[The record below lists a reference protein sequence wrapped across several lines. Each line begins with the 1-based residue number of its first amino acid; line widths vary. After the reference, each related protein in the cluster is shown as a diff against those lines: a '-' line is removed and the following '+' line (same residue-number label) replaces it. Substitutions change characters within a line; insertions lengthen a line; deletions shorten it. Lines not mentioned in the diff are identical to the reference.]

1 MSIEQ
6 TNQLILLIL
15 NSVLM
20 VLLSTLL
27 VGGAWLRQASLAQE
41 LDALKR
47 ACRDRKYPS
56 LTSPSVQ
63 ATQTKSLRRQ
73 RHQAQR
79 QYRLAYSG
87 LLLLYGALVMF
98 LINLLALAL
107 RTLVLADWL
116 VPIALGLFIGGIAG
130 LLAGA
135 GLVLGDVYQS
145 NLLRESPLKSLGKAL
160 GQIPRWHRHLFAR
173 RTSIY
178 SVLPGGLNAVPKRSS
193 NRLAAKPG
201 RTRLRASSR

>member
-41 LDALKR
+41 LDVLKR
-47 ACRDRKYPS
+47 ACRDRNYT
-56 LTSPSVQ
+56 LLNTSVKE
-63 ATQTKSLRRQ
+63 TQVKSLRRQ

-116 VPIALGLFIGGIAG
+116 VPIALGLFIGGIVG

-145 NLLRESPLKSLGKAL
+145 NLLQESPLKSLGKVL
-160 GQIPRWHRHLFAR
+160 SQLPRWHRHLFAR
-173 RTSIY
+173 RASIY
-178 SVLPGGLNAVPKRSS
+178 SLLPGGVKALPKRSS

>member
-47 ACRDRKYPS
+47 ACRDRNYTF
-56 LTSPSVQ
+56 LNTSVKE
-63 ATQTKSLRRQ
+63 TQVKSLRRQ

-87 LLLLYGALVMF
+87 LLLLYGSLVMF

-145 NLLRESPLKSLGKAL
+145 NLLRESPLKSLGKVL
-160 GQIPRWHRHLFAR
+160 GQLPRWHRHLFAR

-178 SVLPGGLNAVPKRSS
+178 SLLPRGVNTLPKRSS
-193 NRLAAKPG
+193 NRLATKPE
-201 RTRLRASSR
+201 

>member
-27 VGGAWLRQASLAQE
+27 VGGVWLRQASLAQE

-56 LTSPSVQ
+56 VQ
-63 ATQTKSLRRQ
+63 DTQIKSLRRQ

-116 VPIALGLFIGGIAG
+116 VPIALGFFIGGIAG

-145 NLLRESPLKSLGKAL
+145 NLLQESPLKSLGKVL
-160 GQIPRWHRHLFAR
+160 GQLPRWHRHLFAR
-173 RTSIY
+173 RASIY
-178 SVLPGGLNAVPKRSS
+178 TLLPGGVNALPKRSS
-193 NRLAAKPG
+193 NRLAAKSG